1 MKITVISDVA
11 QCSLV
16 GDYSTRLY
24 GVTLKMTVIFIFLM
38 YLIETY
44 NFHVT
49 SLSVYVTSCGL
60 VFIS

>member
-38 YLIETY
+38 YLIEAY

-49 SLSVYVTSCGL
+49 SRSVYVQ
-60 VFIS
+60 VVI